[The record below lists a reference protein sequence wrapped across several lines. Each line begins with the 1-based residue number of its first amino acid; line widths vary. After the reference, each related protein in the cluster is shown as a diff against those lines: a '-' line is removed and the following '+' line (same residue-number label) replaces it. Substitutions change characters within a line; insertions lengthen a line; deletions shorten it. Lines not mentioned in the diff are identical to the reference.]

1 MQSQTQLLQ
10 HLQRRPAAWAWA
22 QAWQSGSAAAPA
34 APPRY
39 RFHERLRRPS
49 DRGYGG
55 RSAAPRASGSPAAPA
70 AAGPAPGARQE
81 QPAGKELLLL
91 VDGHNLAYRFY
102 YALAT
107 SRAGGLATST
117 GIPTSV
123 SHGFLRGLR
132 AALAA
137 EQPAALA
144 VAFDHPGGSFR

>member
-1 MQSQTQLLQ
+1 MNSLAL
-10 HLQRRPAAWAWA
+10 
-22 QAWQSGSAAAPA
+22 
-34 APPRY
+34 PRY
-39 RFHERLRRPS
+39 RFHERLRLRLAWRS
-49 DRGYGG
+49 RGASEVCASTCRGYSS
-55 RSAAPRASGSPAAPA
+55 RHAAPPGAPA
-70 AAGPAPGARQE
+70 AARAAAGAAQ
-81 QPAGKELLLL
+81 QAGGKELLLL

-107 SRAGGLATST
+107 RRAGGLTTST